1 MSVIF
6 KGKWKHLLSWCGYT
20 FNSVTLSSF
29 WKQLGAKK
37 RKYLPP
43 ASLNCWCS
51 KYTSGNIIFKDSNR
65 CNPKHCSQHTYSHHY
80 LHINSLVRSHFQE
93 ITPPFNNTSFQSVI
107 SLRSHSQIH
116 KFSLTL
122 FSIFWLHCISKG
134 FFSLF
139 LLFISTGEIGNAGNS
154 NKVWAHSAVSNRGW
168 DGIHYQRLQSMC
180 STPKMCSTVTQGKR
194 ADCRLL

>member
-1 MSVIF
+1 MQ
-6 KGKWKHLLSWCGYT
+6 KKRGNTYLLHLLIVDVL
-20 FNSVTLSSF
+20 NIHLLLS
-29 WKQLGAKK
+29 
-37 RKYLPP
+37 
-43 ASLNCWCS
+43 
-51 KYTSGNIIFKDSNR
+51 IFKDSNR

-134 FFSLF
+134 FFFLF

-180 STPKMCSTVTQGKR
+180 STPKMYSTVTQGKR